1 MRVVDNNLSID
12 VFGDM
17 PVFRDY
23 TIGGLDYPAESFGV
37 QEELSAEG
45 QRMLEEGLEDIR
57 AGRVVSFDEIRRELG
72 L

>member
-1 MRVVDNNLSID
+1 MRVFDNNLSID
-12 VFGDM
+12 VYGDV

-23 TIGGLDYPAESFGV
+23 TVGRPDYPAGSFGV
-37 QEELSAEG
+37 QEELNAEG
-45 QRMLEEGLEDIR
+45 QRLLEEGLEDIR